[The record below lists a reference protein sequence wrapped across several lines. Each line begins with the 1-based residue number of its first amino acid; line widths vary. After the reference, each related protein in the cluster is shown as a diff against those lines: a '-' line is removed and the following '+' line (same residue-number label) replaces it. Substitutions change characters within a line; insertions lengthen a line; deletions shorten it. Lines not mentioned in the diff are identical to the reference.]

1 MSTLVGFMGFGTLLF
16 IIFVFILAN
25 VFRIEVTRDGFFR
38 VQLLHSA
45 RHLGKFTKR
54 MFGGQAKFEP
64 NFSRSSDIS
73 TQIIETNA
81 SVDDVLLAVKETF
94 SHLARSV
101 ELSPHSFQTNQ
112 LLSSNGYGSLLTNNA
127 TQFTLTPKTKGF
139 LITAKTVFGP
149 SLWVLILGL
158 VFIFTLVIPIIMYLL
173 YFHQKHNVRN
183 TIENGLKAISDQL
196 KA

>member
-1 MSTLVGFMGFGTLLF
+1 MNTLLGFMGIGPIELM
-16 IIFVFILAN
+16 IIFFPFVVIAICYLIS
-25 VFRIEVTRDGFFR
+25 RY
-38 VQLLHSA
+38 
-45 RHLGKFTKR
+45 
-54 MFGGQAKFEP
+54 MAKFEP
-64 NFSRSSDIS
+64 NFSKSSDIS

>member
-1 MSTLVGFMGFGTLLF
+1 MNTLLGFMGIGTMEVM
-16 IIFVFILAN
+16 IIFI
-25 VFRIEVTRDGFFR
+25 
-38 VQLLHSA
+38 
-45 RHLGKFTKR
+45 FTFVVIAIC
-54 MFGGQAKFEP
+54 FGIWAKFEP

-73 TQIIETNA
+73 TKIIETNA

-112 LLSSNGYGSLLTNNA
+112 LLHGSYGSMLTNNA
-127 TQFTLTPKTKGF
+127 TQFTFKRNTKGF

-149 SLWVLILGL
+149 SLFVFILGL
-158 VFIFTLVIPIIMYLL
+158 FFICTLVMPIIMYLL
-173 YFHQKHNVRN
+173 YHHQKHNVRN

-196 KA
+196 KT

>member
-1 MSTLVGFMGFGTLLF
+1 MNTLLGFMGIGPIELM
-16 IIFVFILAN
+16 IIFFPFVVIAICYLIS
-25 VFRIEVTRDGFFR
+25 RY
-38 VQLLHSA
+38 
-45 RHLGKFTKR
+45 
-54 MFGGQAKFEP
+54 MAKFEP
-64 NFSRSSDIS
+64 NFSKSSDIS

-112 LLSSNGYGSLLTNNA
+112 LLHGSYGSKLTNNA
-127 TQFTLTPKTKGF
+127 TQFTFKRKTKGF

-149 SLWVLILGL
+149 SLWVFILGL
-158 VFIFTLVIPIIMYLL
+158 FFICTLVMPIIMYFL
-173 YFHQKHNVRN
+173 YHHQKHNVRN

-196 KA
+196 KT

>member
-1 MSTLVGFMGFGTLLF
+1 MNTLVGFMGFGTMEL
-16 IIFVFILAN
+16 IIMFGFGLAYFYR
-25 VFRIEVTRDGFFR
+25 FRIRD
-38 VQLLHSA
+38 
-45 RHLGKFTKR
+45 

-64 NFSRSSDIS
+64 NFSKSSDIS

-139 LITAKTVFGP
+139 LITAKK
-149 SLWVLILGL
+149 ILGQ
-158 VFIFTLVIPIIMYLL
+158 VCGF
-173 YFHQKHNVRN
+173 
-183 TIENGLKAISDQL
+183 
-196 KA
+196 